1 MCNPAIALGVAS
13 TVGSAVLQD
22 RAKKSAE
29 RSKRGYIADENVR
42 QQGFEQRA
50 QGEIDK
56 SSDMFRK
63 DAFNKGMGDTS
74 NRLAQLLMDAR
85 IQLPEQ
91 KIASGTP
98 RIVQDQNAMEMRKA
112 TDFANQQNLAMGNIM
127 SLADYLNNTIQ
138 PQLNNSSTTAQLMG
152 NFMKGSSSV
161 LDSELMAANQ
171 KASSPLAQILGEG
184 GKTATAYGL
193 YKGS

>member
-1 MCNPAIALGVAS
+1 MCNPGLALGVAS
-13 TVGSAVLQD
+13 SVGSAVIQNQ
-22 RAKKSAE
+22 AKKRAESA
-29 RSKRGYIADENVR
+29 KRGYIADENVR

-98 RIVQDQNAMEMRKA
+98 RVVQDQNAMEMRKA
-112 TDFANQQNLAMGNIM
+112 TDFANQQNIAMGNIM

-138 PQLNNSSTTAQLMG
+138 PQLNQSSTTAQLMG

-171 KASSPLAQILGEG
+171 KANSPLAQILGEG

-193 YKGS
+193 YK